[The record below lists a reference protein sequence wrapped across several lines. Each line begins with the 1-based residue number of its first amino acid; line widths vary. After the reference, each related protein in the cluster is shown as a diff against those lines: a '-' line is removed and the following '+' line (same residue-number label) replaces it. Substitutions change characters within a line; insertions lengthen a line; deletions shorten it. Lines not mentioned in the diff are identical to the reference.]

1 MESTTMTTAMKYD
14 NDEEEQDDDN
24 DNKNADDDDDAGT
37 PVAIQP
43 WLGVLCK
50 GPNPV
55 IEAFFNLWRRNFY
68 DGVDNNHDD
77 FSCE

>member
-24 DNKNADDDDDAGT
+24 DNKNADDDDDDAGT

-43 WLGVLCK
+43 WCIV
-50 GPNPV
+50 
-55 IEAFFNLWRRNFY
+55 
-68 DGVDNNHDD
+68 
-77 FSCE
+77 

>member
-24 DNKNADDDDDAGT
+24 DNKNADDDDDDAGT

-43 WLGVLCK
+43 WCIVQGAQ
-50 GPNPV
+50 P
-55 IEAFFNLWRRNFY
+55 RN
-68 DGVDNNHDD
+68 
-77 FSCE
+77 